1 MCAAPSSDHCVRS
14 AECACAPLRR
24 RCYGAGAT
32 VDLHRNLISV
42 ESADVMLARA
52 EIAVSDS
59 AVGDIN
65 GSAPAR

>member
-1 MCAAPSSDHCVRS
+1 MCAAPRSDHCVRS
-14 AECACAPLRR
+14 AECACAVLQ